1 MPKLR
6 DPGPVKA
13 CRMVAGKVAG
23 YRVEYDIKTHEL
35 AVAVGVSDETLNRKL
50 RDPGTLTLAQLIA
63 IARKCH
69 FTVDDFTKIMNV
81 ALGL

>member
-13 CRMVAGKVAG
+13 CRMVAGKVAE
-23 YRVEYDIKTHEL
+23 YRVVHGIRTHEL
-35 AVAVGVSDETLNRKL
+35 AVAVGVSDETLNRKM

-69 FTVDDFTKIMNV
+69 FTADDFTKIMNV